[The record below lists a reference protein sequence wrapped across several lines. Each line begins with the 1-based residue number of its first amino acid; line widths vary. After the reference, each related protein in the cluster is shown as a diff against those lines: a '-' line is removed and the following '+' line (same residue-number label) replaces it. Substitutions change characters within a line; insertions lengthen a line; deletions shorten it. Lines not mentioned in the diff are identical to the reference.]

1 MTGKNNDELFRIVM
15 PMEVGN
21 YIFINPADSLHQVRR
36 SPSTLKKPVQ
46 VLTAA
51 EKDQE
56 AMEFT
61 SFPILYR
68 YKSGISTPSKSITM
82 HVFSCLLSSLH

>member
-1 MTGKNNDELFRIVM
+1 MGNRVKPPGPMGTQLIPKSGMTGKNNDELFRIVM

-61 SFPILYR
+61 SFPI
-68 YKSGISTPSKSITM
+68 
-82 HVFSCLLSSLH
+82 